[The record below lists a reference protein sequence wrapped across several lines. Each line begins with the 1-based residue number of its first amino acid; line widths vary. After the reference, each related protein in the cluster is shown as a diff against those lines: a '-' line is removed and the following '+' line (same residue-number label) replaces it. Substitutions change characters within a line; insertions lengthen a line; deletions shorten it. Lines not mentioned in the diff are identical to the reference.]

1 MPDSDTADG
10 DSSEH
15 DGADGYTDQA
25 VTVDGIR
32 LYTRRRQ
39 GDSPVPLL
47 LIHGLG
53 GSMDS
58 WEPLLAQ
65 MPGRD
70 VIMIDS
76 PGMGRS
82 EVPRRPLPMHGIAD
96 KLAGALRAL
105 EVSRVDVLGYSHGGA
120 VAQEFAK
127 RHSDRLRRLTLVA
140 TVAGLPWVPPRL
152 SAQRALLSTRRYHSR
167 EAAAADVPL
176 LAGGRTAS
184 DETVLAEILADR
196 EAHPPSTT
204 GYRYL
209 QLAVLGWSSHP
220 WLHRLQ
226 CRTLVL
232 QGDDDPVVRT
242 INGRFLAGRIRH
254 ARLELLPGAGHMMMF
269 DEPDRVGPI
278 IEQFLTDE

>member
-1 MPDSDTADG
+1 MSDN
-10 DSSEH
+10 DSS
-15 DGADGYTDQA
+15 DRDSTTRSIDRV
-25 VTVDGIR
+25 VTVDGLS
-32 LYTRRRQ
+32 LYSRRRH
-39 GDSPVPLL
+39 GDSQVPLL
-47 LIHGLG
+47 LVHGLG

-82 EVPRRPLPMHGIAD
+82 DVPRRPLPMHRIAD
-96 KLAGALRAL
+96 KLAGALREL
-105 EVSRVDVLGYSHGGA
+105 GVSRVDVLGYSHGGA

-127 RHSDRLRRLTLVA
+127 RHPNRLRRLTLVA

-152 SAQRALLSTRRYHSR
+152 SAQRALVSTRRYHSK
-167 EAAAADVPL
+167 EAAAADVPV
-176 LAGGRTAS
+176 LAGGRTAR
-184 DETVLAEILADR
+184 DETVLSEILADR
-196 EAHPPSTT
+196 EANPPSTT

-242 INGRFLAGRIRH
+242 VNGRILASRIRH
-254 ARLELLPGAGHMMMF
+254 ARLEVLPGAGHMMMF
-269 DEPDRVGPI
+269 DEPERVGPI
-278 IEQFLTDE
+278 IDRFLAED